1 MLGKIQKKHCPQVPK
16 KLSYLKSLEIQKPQL
31 ILNIFTPATTGNGF
45 FYQTSLS
52 NSRWKN
58 CKKRPNRFR
67 TTEIWS
73 IKLL

>member
-45 FYQTSLS
+45 FFIKLPYQTLDGKTV
-52 NSRWKN
+52 KN
-58 CKKRPNRFR
+58 VQIDSEQRRYGQ
-67 TTEIWS
+67 
-73 IKLL
+73 